1 MKVSFGTSTGEKA
14 TDYTSNYIYVWIHF
28 SETTASIDVTTKN
41 QEAEAHRIY
50 REILKYQKMVKHD
63 GIQQ

>member
-50 REILKYQKMVKHD
+50 REILKY
-63 GIQQ
+63 